1 MKQQNKSWL
10 RKLSILDIL
19 SPIALFIH
27 IRTDNAITS
36 VICALVI
43 LAHLSYKLIYLH
55 ISKKCSPAPDPNHPD
70 SDPPLPP
77 SDHHT

>member
-19 SPIALFIH
+19 SPIALFIYTL
-27 IRTDNAITS
+27 TDNAITS

-55 ISKKCSPAPDPNHPD
+55 VSKKTLPRTRSEPSGFRSPAPPFR
-70 SDPPLPP
+70 S
-77 SDHHT
+77 S